1 MPFSFAP
8 SILCFFH
15 FYGPAVFQLS
25 TQGPVGYKWHSANAA
40 LYFTSAKKALKM
52 NKKTTN
58 YFSIFAC
65 NLNFALNGKMLIS
78 IAYFLFFYELF
89 YR

>member
-1 MPFSFAP
+1 
-8 SILCFFH
+8 
-15 FYGPAVFQLS
+15 
-25 TQGPVGYKWHSANAA
+25 
-40 LYFTSAKKALKM
+40 M

-65 NLNFALNGKMLIS
+65 NLNFALKGKLLIT

-89 YR
+89 